1 MKHHSFTFLF
11 LFLAIDSY
19 FMGVIAGVAMFVAL
33 ALMYEAM
40 MWFGASASGRA
51 SVRH

>member
-33 ALMYEAM
+33 GVIYEAM
-40 MWFGASASGRA
+40 AWGSASGSGRA
-51 SVRH
+51 GTKN

>member
-19 FMGVIAGVAMFVAL
+19 FMGVIAGVAMFLVFGL
-33 ALMYEAM
+33 IYEAVF
-40 MWFGASASGRA
+40 WLKVFKGFARGQ
-51 SVRH
+51 